1 VSNSDETDKW
11 TFTALGVRFPFT
23 PFSIAIVVGRFS
35 GRLAYWCGQLSVK
48 QSLLALLVQFRPD
61 LPFERIDKYA
71 MYTYQFNI
79 EYGEIAIGK
88 ANCLLNSRGIFNSTD
103 GFDSLSLRLILR
115 TWCNRIDISV
125 YETEE

>member
-23 PFSIAIVVGRFS
+23 PFSTTIAVGRFS

-48 QSLLALLVQFRPD
+48 QPLHALLVQFQPD
-61 LPFERIDKYA
+61 LPFERSDRYA
-71 MYTYQFNI
+71 MYTYHFNI
-79 EYGEIAIGK
+79 EHGEIAIGK
-88 ANCLLNSRGIFNSTD
+88 ANCLLNSCGICNSTD

-115 TWCNRIDISV
+115 TCCNWINISV